1 MKTISILLLLSFSL
15 QLFAHGDHAK
25 PVAKCA
31 SKCTKEEVEKAV
43 PAAIGALIL
52 GGAID
57 KEWSKMTIEKVEL
70 KTFSKGPE
78 WTATVFDKTQKD
90 VKRQR
95 LYVFITT
102 DGFLNGSNYTG
113 N

>member
-1 MKTISILLLLSFSL
+1 MKTVLFLATLFISMASL
-15 QLFAHGDHAK
+15 AHGDHPKAI
-25 PVAKCA
+25 AKCA
-31 SKCTKEEVEKAV
+31 SKCTKTEIQTAV
-43 PAAIGALIL
+43 PLAVGSLIL
-52 GGAID
+52 KGAVEN
-57 KEWSKMTIEKVEL
+57 EWSAAKVESLEL

-78 WTATVFDKTQKD
+78 WVATMIDAKNKAHP
-90 VKRQR
+90 K